1 MRPCE
6 RMICGFLSRYRAPPF
21 SIFFTSDPASVLLR
35 CIIPGNGLI
44 RLLLTRRVG
53 DSSLSKCHTLCS
65 VPTRSDDRSHHAQP
79 LDELIESLVMIWWL
93 EAFVDSDVLT
103 QFQDESR
110 TLQVLASEMNQ

>member
-1 MRPCE
+1 MPYFRTRLNGVPQ
-6 RMICGFLSRYRAPPF
+6 GSD
-21 SIFFTSDPASVLLR
+21 TSSP
-35 CIIPGNGLI
+35 
-44 RLLLTRRVG
+44 
-53 DSSLSKCHTLCS
+53 LCS

-110 TLQVLASEMNQ
+110 TLQVL